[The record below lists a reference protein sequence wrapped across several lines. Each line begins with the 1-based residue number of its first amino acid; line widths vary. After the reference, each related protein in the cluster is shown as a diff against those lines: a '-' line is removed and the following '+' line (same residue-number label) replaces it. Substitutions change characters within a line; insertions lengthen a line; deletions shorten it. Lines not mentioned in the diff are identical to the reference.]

1 MQFQSNP
8 FLFLYLIALF
18 YVSASVTHDPYY
30 IVALYFCSAWIA
42 KETISRV
49 VQDCRDFTL
58 LTWSHANYLNT
69 QNTEIITTKLRYFL
83 SLWSRVQE
91 RGKVSMQ
98 SWQNTQGWCVSLHTV
113 VCKWILWR
121 KHKYENICSLW
132 RKASLRT
139 LLRKAAQYWEQQE
152 RGELQSIEK
161 TQVCTHGQ
169 YSMEKTQVCT
179 HGHPPLVCGCN
190 ELIRKGRSSTRKHC
204 PAKPTV
210 LGTHFYPTYLSK
222 SLLLVRGLTG
232 KHSWAIPTFF
242 DILPFSPIFIQLI
255 EALPSYAQFPW
266 HYYSVLP
273 FFAILLTY

>member
-1 MQFQSNP
+1 MNTVAKTQVWEHLLPVEKSKFENTAEKSSSI
-8 FLFLYLIALF
+8 YWLI
-18 YVSASVTHDPYY
+18 
-30 IVALYFCSAWIA
+30 I
-42 KETISRV
+42 
-49 VQDCRDFTL
+49 
-58 LTWSHANYLNT
+58 
-69 QNTEIITTKLRYFL
+69 
-83 SLWSRVQE
+83 
-91 RGKVSMQ
+91 
-98 SWQNTQGWCVSLHTV
+98 
-113 VCKWILWR
+113 
-121 KHKYENICSLW
+121 
-132 RKASLRT
+132 
-139 LLRKAAQYWEQQE
+139 YWEQQE
-152 RGELQSIEK
+152 RGESQSIEK